1 MGNAMNA
8 ATFDTYAAVKALRE
22 AGADEGMAEAIVNTA
37 SAAAG
42 AGHDELATKADLRTA
57 IEPLA
62 TKADLASVRSELGT
76 IRWVVGIQSA
86 ITVATFAIVA
96 AKLL

>member
-1 MGNAMNA
+1 MSTAP
-8 ATFDTYAAVKALRE
+8 FDTYAAVKTLRE
-22 AGADEGMAEAIVNTA
+22 AGADEAMAEAIVNTA

-42 AGHDELATKADLRTA
+42 AGHDELATKADLRAA

-62 TKADLASVRSELGT
+62 TKADIASVRAELGT
-76 IRWVVGIQSA
+76 VRWVVGIQSA

>member
-1 MGNAMNA
+1 MNA
-8 ATFDTYAAVKALRE
+8 GAFDTHAAVKTLRE
-22 AGADEGMAEAIVNTA
+22 AGADEAMAEAIVNTA

-62 TKADLASVRSELGT
+62 TKAELRSLQ
-76 IRWVVGIQSA
+76 WVVGIQSA

>member
-1 MGNAMNA
+1 MNA

-37 SAAAG
+37 SAASG
-42 AGHDELATKADLRTA
+42 AGHDVLATKADLRTA